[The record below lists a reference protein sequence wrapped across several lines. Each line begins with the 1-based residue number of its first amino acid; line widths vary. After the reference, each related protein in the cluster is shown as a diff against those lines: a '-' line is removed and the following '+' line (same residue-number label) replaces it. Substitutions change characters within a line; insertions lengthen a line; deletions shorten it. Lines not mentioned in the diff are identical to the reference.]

1 MVKKK
6 LDWKNPSRIVY
17 FAFFKDFVDTERD
30 LLGSYKDLEQPT
42 KTRSSHF
49 FEPLQ
54 QSIFNVSVP
63 PPPLPTVKKPWYHP
77 GLKFPCPLKRHN
89 HEMSECKDFL
99 SMSPKHRW
107 DDIERYRFCLTC
119 LRPCDICVGRF
130 CPYQASVPEILVC
143 QPCAL
148 NSQSK
153 NPQRSPLNILMCRK
167 NGHAAS
173 RAPTEQIHEQFSR
186 YFGSTDTNN
195 IHQKIQFT
203 VNFMH
208 QAYSLTP
215 IKQLNQQKPEI
226 IITPPPVIHS
236 QTGELITNPNVKII
250 PEVPENAMYLMQILK
265 IRNSEVLRF
274 FDNLIDGDLG
284 TRENL
289 KCISEKSTSLPV
301 VESN

>member
-1 MVKKK
+1 
-6 LDWKNPSRIVY
+6 
-17 FAFFKDFVDTERD
+17 
-30 LLGSYKDLEQPT
+30 
-42 KTRSSHF
+42 
-49 FEPLQ
+49 
-54 QSIFNVSVP
+54 
-63 PPPLPTVKKPWYHP
+63 
-77 GLKFPCPLKRHN
+77 
-89 HEMSECKDFL
+89 
-99 SMSPKHRW
+99 
-107 DDIERYRFCLTC
+107 
-119 LRPCDICVGRF
+119 
-130 CPYQASVPEILVC
+130 
-143 QPCAL
+143 
-148 NSQSK
+148 
-153 NPQRSPLNILMCRK
+153 
-167 NGHAAS
+167 
-173 RAPTEQIHEQFSR
+173 
-186 YFGSTDTNN
+186 
-195 IHQKIQFT
+195 
-203 VNFMH
+203 MH